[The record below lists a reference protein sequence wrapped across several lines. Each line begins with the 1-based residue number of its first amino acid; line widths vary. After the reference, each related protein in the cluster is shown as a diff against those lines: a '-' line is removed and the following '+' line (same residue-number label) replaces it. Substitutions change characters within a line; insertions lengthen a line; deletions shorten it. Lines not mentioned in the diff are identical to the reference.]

1 MTRKNKVD
9 DLLTRFERKSAK
21 QNQKCPYCHNEI
33 GKKHYMLVNSNFLT
47 SDDEYMEATVDIN
60 SNDKTIVL
68 TIGDCYSDDS
78 YEIKINYCPMC
89 GRELLSEN
97 ATN

>member
-1 MTRKNKVD
+1 MSRTNQVD
-9 DLLTRFERKSAK
+9 DLLTRFKRKSAK

-33 GKKHYMLVNSNFLT
+33 GKTHYALIGSNFYT

-68 TIGDCYSDDS
+68 TIGNCYCDDS

-89 GRELLSEN
+89 GRKLK
-97 ATN
+97 

>member
-33 GKKHYMLVNSNFLT
+33 GRVHYALLDSNFLT
-47 SDDEYMEATVDIN
+47 SDEYMEATVDIN
-60 SNDKTIVL
+60 SNDKTMVL
-68 TIGDCYSDDS
+68 TIGDYYGDNTD
-78 YEIKINYCPMC
+78 EIKINYCPIC
-89 GRELLSEN
+89 GRKL
-97 ATN
+97 